1 MADEDDLLDDDLLDD
16 YEDDDSTQETES
28 SEPEIAS
35 ADPVVGL
42 FREKGFDI
50 PDGIS
55 GDLLLQNIREMAR
68 RTQSMPSEMDLARM
82 REAEARYQQDRE
94 PAKPEPQPEQKRTL
108 SKPEG
113 ADQYVVFD
121 EKAGYYVPKDARFPN
136 LKAVEEMNSW
146 HQQVESR
153 RRRLLEDP
161 EGYLKSE
168 FNLDSRL
175 EEVRKQARDE
185 ALQEFQRLREAE
197 KREADRSAFWDKHAA
212 DLYVVDSEGY
222 VVSDLMNRPTFSQ
235 KGLKYLEFQGA
246 ILQKYPNADPYV
258 VEKEAFE
265 MADKWEK
272 NEKRRQA
279 RSQKPVEQE
288 EATEV
293 EQIAPEDV
301 AESQKQSFARKARV
315 AEENGKR
322 KKGDRVINRDASVV
336 AAARNDEPQN
346 GGVDFRELYR
356 LNAKHA
362 GLKT

>member
-185 ALQEFQRLREAE
+185 ALREFQRLREAE

-301 AESQKQSFARKARV
+301 AESQKQSFAQKARV